1 MSNSIYIRIVGFIF
15 AILLSIILMSQ
26 IQSTMSQI
34 TFSKDWRAGGKRSF
48 INDGYFNRN
57 IHNNNNNNKINNN
70 KNNDG
75 MVAAAAI
82 FAQQNQCDQITA
94 NLIIIQ
100 ELIQREANELLK
112 CQQLG
117 KIAKIVPEIMNNNE
131 SISSLDY

>member
-1 MSNSIYIRIVGFIF
+1 MSNSIYLRIVGFIF
-15 AILLSIILMSQ
+15 AILLSMILMSQ

-57 IHNNNNNNKINNN
+57 IHNNNKINNN

-75 MVAAAAI
+75 MAAAAAI

-100 ELIQREANELLK
+100 ELIQVIKFCIYFTLFNHLYIFYREKQTN
-112 CQQLG
+112 C
-117 KIAKIVPEIMNNNE
+117 
-131 SISSLDY
+131 